1 MRRTHAH
8 RCMATA
14 LLICSVIVLLFL
26 GALLDIGFAL
36 PVALL
41 FIGAMLACLGGLLA
55 LLREVFIATTSLR
68 IGRP

>member
-1 MRRTHAH
+1 
-8 RCMATA
+8 MATA

-55 LLREVFIATTSLR
+55 LLREVFIATT
-68 IGRP
+68 